1 MRAVIHDADIR
12 GVEKGTG
19 RCGDYLIV
27 RFEDETGKPCDV
39 CDKDMSRE
47 PYYKKGTIGD
57 IYINIES
64 GKNYTSIRV
73 VDFKIKN

>member
-19 RCGDYLIV
+19 RAGDYLIV

-47 PYYKKGTIGD
+47 PYYKKGVVGD